1 MRRIAPAVQRFIA
14 ERIDSVGQLEVL
26 LLVRSDPERYWS
38 ASEVS
43 RTLRSRRTWAEVQ
56 LEYLCVEGLLSARES
71 NAPSYRY
78 EPTRPEL
85 EAVVARLCEAFES
98 QRAEVIRLVFS
109 QRPSERLRAFSEAF
123 RLRREE

>member
-1 MRRIAPAVQRFIA
+1 MERIPGEVKHFIA
-14 ERIDSVGQLEVL
+14 DSIDSVGQLEVL
-26 LLVRSDPERYWS
+26 LLVRSEPERFWS

-43 RTLRSRRTWAEVQ
+43 DELRSGRSWAEVQ